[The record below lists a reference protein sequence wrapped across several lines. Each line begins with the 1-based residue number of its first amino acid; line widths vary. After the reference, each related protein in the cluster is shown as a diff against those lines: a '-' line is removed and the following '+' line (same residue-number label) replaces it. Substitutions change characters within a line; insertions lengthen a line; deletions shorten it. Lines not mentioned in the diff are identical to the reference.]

1 MKIRLLFGL
10 VVVLLAL
17 SCRAKSSGFLEETEY
32 IPVKLEGSNNWSL
45 MDKEGNLICLN
56 EIKNEP
62 SAVTEGMFFVE
73 EDEVYSLY
81 RVGNK
86 PDAVTGYQELKE
98 HGYFNHGYCLVTL
111 LGQRIS
117 LINKNGEKVTTLG
130 PIDGHEVVEAS
141 NYLGEGLIRARL
153 DNGSYGYL
161 TLDGKTA
168 IDFDYSD
175 AFDFS
180 EGLAIVQKGNQPM
193 VINTEGEVLFE
204 INEDIWITYGQF
216 INGHICGYH
225 KPDNCMVIIDTVGNI
240 TKCPDSV
247 GNIDGFVYKYY
258 PFVSKDRKWGLI
270 DPSNANIVI
279 EPQYNWIQYIG
290 DGKLLLCNESI
301 CKIVNIDGEEICQ
314 FEGYD
319 KAIIPATGFGL
330 LGVKNDTYL
339 RIDQE
344 GNALDNNKFS
354 SIYPFDPFVGNI
366 VHSDYFSYEN
376 LANNIASYINDKG
389 VNKYIFG
396 GIPSEI
402 LDELSP
408 FIDGNSERISDF
420 VWGRL
425 YDISYQLIFDNDI
438 TKITNTN
445 ERIWNDNC
453 YLRMVYLEVNG
464 KPIIAKTGLQAI
476 KNALI
481 NKGFVIEKQCN
492 EESHKQ
498 AVALSYNN
506 IMVLL
511 KSTDDPTDNT
521 VKVIVFENTEENR
534 SCAFDVVDNASAEDP
549 IIFVDYGEI
558 YTPYIYMDK

>member
-32 IPVKLEGSNNWSL
+32 IPVKLVGSNNWSL
-45 MDKEGNLICLN
+45 MDKNGNLIYLN
-56 EIKNEP
+56 EIKNRP
-62 SAVTEGMFFVE
+62 SAVNEGLFFVE
-73 EDEVYSLY
+73 EDDVYSLY
-81 RVGNK
+81 RVGDK
-86 PDAVTGYQELKE
+86 PYAVTGYQELKD
-98 HGYFNHGYCLVTL
+98 HSYFNQGYCLVTL
-111 LGQRIS
+111 SGERIS

-130 PIDGHEVVEAS
+130 PIDGHEVIEAS
-141 NYLGEGLIRARL
+141 GNMNEGLICAQL

-161 TLDGKTA
+161 TLNGKTA
-168 IDFDYSD
+168 IDFNYSE

-180 EGLAIVQKGNQPM
+180 EGLAIVRKGNQQM
-193 VINTEGEVLFE
+193 VINTEGGILFK
-204 INEDIWITYGQF
+204 INEDIQLSNSQF

-225 KPDNCMVIIDTVGNI
+225 KSDYCMVIIDSVGNI

-247 GNIDGFVYKYY
+247 KKIDGNVDKYY
-258 PFVSKDRKWGLI
+258 LFLSKDRKGGLI

-279 EPQYNWIQYIG
+279 EPRYRWIQYIG
-290 DGKLLLCNESI
+290 DGKLLLCNDSI
-301 CKIVNIDGEEICQ
+301 CKIVNINGEEISQ
-314 FEGYD
+314 FEGYTEVFM
-319 KAIIPATGFGL
+319 PATGFGL
-330 LGVKNDTYL
+330 IGVNNDNYL

-344 GNALDNNKFS
+344 GNVLDNNKFS
-354 SIYPFDPFVGNI
+354 EIYPVVNNTL
-366 VHSDYFSYEN
+366 VHSDYFSYES
-376 LANNIASYINDKG
+376 LAYNIASYINDKG
-389 VNKYIFG
+389 VNQYLFG
-396 GIPSEI
+396 AKPSEI
-402 LDELSP
+402 LDEPSP
-408 FIDGNSERISDF
+408 LIDGNTELISDF

-425 YDISYQLIFDNDI
+425 YDISYELIFDNYI

-445 ERIWNDNC
+445 QSIWNDNC
-453 YLRMVYLEVNG
+453 NLKMVYLTVNG

-476 KNALI
+476 TNALI

-492 EESHKQ
+492 GESHKQ
-498 AVALSYNN
+498 AVALSNGN

-511 KSTDDPTDNT
+511 KSTDGPTDNT